1 MRAENAQDILTN
13 IEVQPDLKIAT
24 ARVFQS
30 DTMSFYLA
38 SVAGEV
44 PCHYHKL
51 SDEMYYIYKGRGR
64 MRVGGEYRD
73 VGQGDI
79 IIIPKGAVHGLK
91 NTTPGDLVIFFIT
104 SPPFDPDKD
113 RFVV

>member
-38 SVAGEV
+38 SVACEV

-51 SDEMYYIYKGRGR
+51 SDEMYYIYRGRGR
-64 MRVGGEYRD
+64 MRVGDDYRD
-73 VGQGDI
+73 VGEGDI
-79 IIIPKGAVHGLK
+79 VIIPKGTVHGLK
-91 NTTPGDLVIFFIT
+91 NTTSGDLVIFFIT